1 MAKSKRVSAP
11 IVAIT
16 QEEFNAAMAEYAIA
30 DAQRTKIMAKMDME
44 ITKIRERYAPELQTL
59 DNGMQDCYGLLQDYC
74 MANKAVLFARER
86 HMDTA
91 HGKVGLRLGTPK
103 LKTLPK
109 YNWEKVL
116 ANLKM
121 VLPKYVRRVEEVD
134 KEGLIADRKEADVAM
149 HLSDIGVYVG
159 QDEAFY
165 VELKKEEDVI

>member
-1 MAKSKRVSAP
+1 M
-11 IVAIT
+11 
-16 QEEFNAAMAEYAIA
+16 
-30 DAQRTKIMAKMDME
+30 
-44 ITKIRERYAPELQTL
+44 
-59 DNGMQDCYGLLQDYC
+59 
-74 MANKAVLFARER
+74 
-86 HMDTA
+86 
-91 HGKVGLRLGTPK
+91 
-103 LKTLPK
+103 
-109 YNWEKVL
+109 L